1 MIYSHVTQLAPENQL
16 VNNTAIFP
24 FGGEMSFLRSTYHG
38 QYNQVEP

>member
-24 FGGEMSFLRSTYHG
+24 FGGEMSFLRTCSTITATKTK
-38 QYNQVEP
+38 